1 MKTPPEI
8 KIIPAFAV
16 PFGASF
22 KADCGEMNRDL
33 KLLFLS
39 RESDEYRN
47 KMRNSSDDTLVFESN
62 FDLFTWEQKCVQ
74 ALKQFMTSCVLETIG
89 MVNKYQR
96 KTVEEFDV
104 YADAWYHITRNG
116 GYFTNHNHPM
126 ASWSAV
132 YCVTDGISEG
142 ESQDSAVTR
151 FFHPQTAASTY
162 LDAGNLNMNEA
173 PFGFGHQVFK
183 LQAGQILIFPSWV
196 YHEVSSYMGNTE
208 RITVAVNYW
217 FNHPNM
223 NPQIGPKIYSG
234 KRDG

>member
-1 MKTPPEI
+1 MSKPPEV

-22 KADCGEMNRDL
+22 MADCGQMNLDL
-33 KLLFLS
+33 KTLFLS
-39 RESDEYRN
+39 RETEQYKN
-47 KMRNSSDDTLVFESN
+47 PMRNSVESDQVFESD
-62 FDLFTWEQKCVQ
+62 FDLFTWKEQCV
-74 ALKQFMTSCVLETIG
+74 AKLKEFMTVCVLETLG
-89 MVNKYQR
+89 MVNKYKR
-96 KTVEEFDV
+96 SKVSEFDI
-104 YADAWYHITRNG
+104 YADAWYHITRKG

-132 YCVTDGISEG
+132 YCVADGIEQG
-142 ESQDSAVTR
+142 EEEDSAVTR

-162 LDAGNLNMNEA
+162 LDAGNFNMTDT
-173 PFGFGHQVFK
+173 PFGYGHQVFK

-196 YHEVSSYMGNTE
+196 YHEVSPYMGNSE

-217 FNHPNM
+217 FNHPQM

-234 KRDG
+234 KK